1 MFSGCA
7 TTTDKSSVFWT
18 YTLITYDSEQEPERE
33 AEPGLA
39 AGGQVRTPTGEQYGL
54 YLFPL
59 TEQEQTLDLVR
70 TARDERAWSSSS
82 SWAPSPDW

>member
-1 MFSGCA
+1 M
-7 TTTDKSSVFWT
+7 FWT

-54 YLFPL
+54 YYLFPL

-70 TARDERAWSSSS
+70 TARDGGPGPR
-82 SWAPSPDW
+82 PPPGRHRRTR